1 MRKYAKYIPIISLA
15 ALMAAIA
22 AGLLIFWPY
31 STTVVL
37 VVRHADTTVPGPA
50 CTEEEG
56 CPIPVVNPA
65 AGNRSISTTAGEAR
79 RDELWHVV
87 EDTGIQAIYASCFCR
102 AQQTVAT
109 VDNNLAAVTT
119 IKKSQHKANAGATD
133 LEPDVADLVDRINTT
148 HVGQKVLVAGH
159 QSTVKQL
166 ILDLG
171 GGTIDDI
178 GGTEFDNLY
187 VVTIT
192 RGWWR
197 WWGWGKR
204 VRLVRL
210 KYGVPT

>member
-1 MRKYAKYIPIISLA
+1 MRKYVPYIAISA
-15 ALMAAIA
+15 AAIA
-22 AGLLIFWPY
+22 IIAVGCLIFWPY

-50 CTEEEG
+50 CMEEES
-56 CPIPVVNPA
+56 CPIPVVSPA
-65 AGNRSISTTAGEAR
+65 AGNRSISTTAGETR

-102 AQQTVAT
+102 TQQTVAT
-109 VDNNLAAVTT
+109 VDNNLPTVTT
-119 IKKSQHKANAGATD
+119 IKLSQHRANAAGTD
-133 LEPDVADLVDRINTT
+133 LDADVTALVEQINTT

-171 GGTIDDI
+171 GGTIEDI
-178 GGTEFDNLY
+178 VATEFDNLY

-204 VRLVRL
+204 VRVVRL
-210 KYGVPT
+210 KYGVAT

>member
-1 MRKYAKYIPIISLA
+1 MGKFVRNAAISAVA
-15 ALMAAIA
+15 ALLA
-22 AGLLIFWPY
+22 AGLLIYWPY

-37 VVRHADTTVPGPA
+37 VVRHAEVNSTGTA
-50 CTEEEG
+50 CTEEPA
-56 CPIPVVNPA
+56 CPIPIVSPA
-65 AGNRSISTTAGEAR
+65 AGNQPISTVGEAR

-87 EDTGIQAIYASCFCR
+87 ENTGIQAIYASCFCR
-102 AQQTVAT
+102 TQQTVET
-109 VDNNLAAVTT
+109 VRSNLGLTT
-119 IKKSQHKANAGATD
+119 NKISQHKASADGTN
-133 LEPDVADLVDRINTT
+133 LEPDVADLVERINTT

-178 GGTEFDNLY
+178 AAGEFDNLY

-197 WWGWGKR
+197 WWFGYGKSVR
-204 VRLVRL
+204 VIRL
-210 KYGVPT
+210 KYGVAT

>member
-1 MRKYAKYIPIISLA
+1 MRRYGPYLAISA
-15 ALMAAIA
+15 AAAAVIA

-37 VVRHADTTVPGPA
+37 VVRHAERNDAAACPAPPGS
-50 CTEEEG
+50 
-56 CPIPVVNPA
+56 CPLPTSGSTANPPL
-65 AGNRSISTTAGEAR
+65 SSPGETR
-79 RDELWHVV
+79 RDELAHVV
-87 EDTGIQAIYASCFCR
+87 EHTGIQAIYASCFCR
-102 AQQTVAT
+102 TQQTVAT
-109 VDNNLAAVTT
+109 VATNLSLTT
-119 IKKSQHKANAGATD
+119 NLLSQHAADGTTD
-133 LEPDVADLVDRINTT
+133 VTALVEQISTT

-178 GGTEFDNLY
+178 EGWEFDNLY
-187 VVTIT
+187 VVTIN

-204 VRLVRL
+204 VRVVRL
-210 KYGVPT
+210 KYGVNSEPPGAGP